1 MASMILL
8 GEGGSLSPKHI
19 IAVASAHSAPIKRML
34 KMLPAHQILDL
45 TYGYPR
51 NTVVILDNGMLAITS
66 YTIDQMTLAVQYER
80 QVNEDEAIP
89 F

>member
-1 MASMILL
+1 MANMILL
-8 GEGGSLSPKHI
+8 GEGGSINPKHV
-19 IAVASAHSAPIKRML
+19 IAVAHAKSEPIKRML
-34 KMLPAHQILDL
+34 KMLPATQILDL

-51 NTVVILDNGMLAITS
+51 NTVVVLDNGMLAITS

-80 QVNEDEAIP
+80 QVNEDELIP